1 MTLVVVIS
9 RNFFPT
15 IMFADILL
23 SQDNKAA
30 LTAIPFPTQ
39 PRKPVVSNH
48 VIVGLT
54 QKIVKIADGL
64 MLGFAGDTGSV
75 PGLIDFLLREYYL
88 YKTIEGVMIAFKTIC
103 KANCERYQNLQAVL
117 VAQLA
122 GQSRTAAFNCK
133 EFYNEHLG
141 TIVALGSGAEQFE
154 TYVAKMPP
162 VSGMKV
168 GNPIAP
174 SDADRI
180 CYTLHYVTSTLKH
193 QASTGYGVAEAWGG
207 GFELAMMK
215 NDKFTEKLDD
225 VFTHA
230 YSFSASNR
238 KVSNITGIERR
249 IFQFYSGSNF
259 VVVTQPGNGK
269 TATFVIPPLT
279 EEKGAQQSSLSQ
291 RFAKL
296 VYLYFVDAETGRLYV
311 YAEYNEAGSP
321 NFRLCHKPGVGAYI
335 DVCMSYVKKKLSRPK
350 FSMTRYFR
358 DLPRLAQR
366 VGISAFYHL

>member
-1 MTLVVVIS
+1 MTLIVAIS
-9 RNFFPT
+9 RDLFPT
-15 IMFADILL
+15 IMVADILL

-30 LTAIPFPTQ
+30 STAIPFPTQ
-39 PRKPVVSNH
+39 PRESMISND
-48 VIVGLT
+48 VIIGLT

-64 MLGFAGDTGSV
+64 MLGPAGDTGFV
-75 PGLIDFLLREYYL
+75 PGLIDFLLREYYQC
-88 YKTIEGVMIAFKTIC
+88 KTIEKVMTAFKIIC
-103 KANCERYQNLQAVL
+103 KANRERYRNIQTVL

-122 GQSRTAAFNCK
+122 GQSRIAAFNCK
-133 EFYNEHLG
+133 EFHNKRLR

-154 TYVAKMPP
+154 MYVAKMPP

-180 CYTLHYVTSTLKH
+180 CYTLYYVTSTLKH
-193 QASTGYGVAEAWGG
+193 QASTGYGVAKVWGG

-230 YSFSASNR
+230 YSFSTSNQKIINTR
-238 KVSNITGIERR
+238 VIERK
-249 IFQFYSGSNF
+249 ILQFYSGPNF

-269 TATFVIPPLT
+269 PAIFVIPPLT
-279 EEKGAQQSSLSQ
+279 EEKEVQQPSLSQ
-291 RFAKL
+291 RLAKL
-296 VYLYFVDAETGRLYV
+296 VYLYFVDAKTGCLYV
-311 YAEYNEAGSP
+311 HAEYNETGSP

-335 DVCMSYVKKKLSRPK
+335 DIYMSYVKKIIEAQVFSDKMLSR
-350 FSMTRYFR
+350 
-358 DLPRLAQR
+358 LPRLVQR